1 MKKIK
6 FKKMLSVILS
16 MATVISLSACGTNSS
31 SDNAGKNSGS
41 AKSATSEG
49 SKTGSDT
56 TTSEVTID
64 AIKLGE
70 DYKDIKADLKF
81 LTHRTDLVDTK
92 FKEYVSEFQKLY
104 PNVNIEYEGITDYA
118 SDITTRLTT
127 GDWGDI
133 CMIPTSIDKNELEN
147 YFLKLGDK
155 ATLAKTYTESL
166 LNNFTYNDVVYGIPS
181 VANVYGIVYNK
192 AVFEKAG
199 ITETPKTPDEFLAD
213 LKKIKEK
220 TSAIPLYTN
229 FAAGWT
235 MTAWDGYIDGGATGD
250 PDFVNTGLTKGKDPF
265 SDRGDGTGPYAV
277 YNTLYEAVKQGL
289 TEEDPTTTDWEGSK
303 GKLNNGE
310 IGCMALGSWAIVQM
324 QQAGDHADD
333 IGYMAFPITVNGK
346 QYIGAGPDYNYG
358 INKNSS
364 DDNKIAAMCY
374 VKWLLEKSGFAKE
387 QGGISAIS
395 ADEYPDVFKALEGV
409 ELVVNNPA
417 KAGEEN
423 LFSEINN
430 DSELGINVSGV
441 IATKI
446 VEEAISGS
454 ETMKEMSAEWNKK
467 WTEAQEKHGV
477 TH

>member
-6 FKKMLSVILS
+6 FKKMLAVILS
-16 MATVISLSACGTNSS
+16 MATVISLSAC
-31 SDNAGKNSGS
+31 NSGGNNEGGS
-41 AKSATSEG
+41 KTSEG
-49 SKTGSDT
+49 TKSTASTSANASTGSEVSIDT
-56 TTSEVTID
+56 
-64 AIKLGE
+64 IKLGE

-81 LTHRTDLVDTK
+81 LTHRTDIIDTT
-92 FKEYVSEFQKLY
+92 FKEYISEFQKLY
-104 PNVNIEYEGITDYA
+104 PNVNIDYEGITDYA

-147 YFLKLGDK
+147 YFVKLGDK
-155 ATLAKTYTESL
+155 ETLSKTYRSDL
-166 LNNFTYNDVVYGIPS
+166 LNNFTYNNAVYGIPS
-181 VANVYGIVYNK
+181 VSNVYGIVYNK

-199 ITETPKTPDEFLAD
+199 VSAVPKTPDEFLEA
-213 LKKIKEK
+213 LKKIKDN
-220 TSAIPLYTN
+220 TSAIPMYTN

-250 PDFVNTGLTKGKDPF
+250 ADFVNTGLTKGKNPF
-265 SDRGDGTGPYAV
+265 ADRGDGTGPYAV
-277 YNTLYEAVKQGL
+277 YNTLYEAVKRGL

-310 IGCMALGSWAIVQM
+310 IGCMALGSWSIVQM
-324 QQAGDHADD
+324 QQAGEHADD

-364 DDNKIAAMCY
+364 EDNKIAAMCY
-374 VKWLLEKSGFAKE
+374 IKWLLEKSGFAQN
-387 QGGISAIS
+387 QGGISAVS
-395 ADEYPDVFKALEGV
+395 ADEYPAVFKALDGV

-417 KAGEEN
+417 KEGEEN

-430 DSELGINVSGV
+430 DSELGINVSGA

-446 VEEAISGS
+446 VEEAVSGKA
-454 ETMKEMSAEWNKK
+454 TMKEMSDEWNEK
-467 WTEAQEKHGV
+467 WTAAQEKHGI
-477 TH
+477 TN